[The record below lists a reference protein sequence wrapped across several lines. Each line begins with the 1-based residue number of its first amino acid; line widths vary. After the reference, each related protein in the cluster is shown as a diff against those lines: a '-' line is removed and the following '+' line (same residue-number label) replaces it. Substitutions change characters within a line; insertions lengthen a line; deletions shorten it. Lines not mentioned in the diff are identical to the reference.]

1 MEKRPTS
8 KHLIRFPDCDPFG
21 HLNNAR
27 FIDYMVNA
35 REDHVREEYD
45 LYVYKEALQ
54 NGKGWVTGTNKIA
67 YLREA
72 KLMQIVTIRSHVI
85 ELSSKYLK
93 VEIIMMDEAEEQIK
107 AVLWATFVHMDL
119 KTGRSTEHNEK
130 IAELL
135 DKVLDPIIHRTFDER
150 VAFIKNGG
158 KLF

>member
-35 REDHVREEYD
+35 REDHVREEYN
-45 LYVYKEALQ
+45 LHVYQDALK

-72 KLMQIVTIRSHVI
+72 KLMQTVTITSHVI
-85 ELSSKYLK
+85 EFSSKYLQ
-93 VEIIMMDEAEEQIK
+93 VEIVMLDEAAEQIK
-107 AVLWATFVHMDL
+107 AVLWATFVHLDL
-119 KTGRSTEHNEK
+119 KTGRSTEHDQK

-135 DKVLDPIIHRTFDER
+135 DNVLDPIVHRNFDER
-150 VAFIKNGG
+150 VAFIKDGG